1 VSAIGCTFAMVLN
14 AVGMAA
20 APGAALPV
28 YEGHYPHEQIECR
41 SFLELEPVA
50 KQIAQRGG
58 SRATELFDE
67 LTTAAPI
74 VKREDALIAFVCKTG
89 DCDAENAAVAISLK
103 GTLIAMC
110 LYSKDGRHGALA
122 DQVRW
127 TGEKLDRLMPYDKDR
142 KGCPHDDDEFLVDYA
157 RAIAPA

>member
-1 VSAIGCTFAMVLN
+1 MVLN
-14 AVGMAA
+14 AVGVSS
-20 APGAALPV
+20 APEAALAA
-28 YEGHYPHEQIECR
+28 YEGRYPHEQVECR
-41 SFLELEPVA
+41 TFFELEPVA

-58 SRATELFDE
+58 SRATELIDG
-67 LTTAAPI
+67 LMTAAPI

-89 DCDAENAAVAISLK
+89 DCESENAAVAISLK

-110 LYSKDGRHGALA
+110 LYSKKGRHGAKA

-127 TGEKLDRLMPYDKDR
+127 TGEKLDRLMPYDADR
-142 KGCPHDDDEFLVDYA
+142 KGCPHDDDEFLSDYA

>member
-1 VSAIGCTFAMVLN
+1 MSDIGCAFAMVLN
-14 AVGMAA
+14 TVGLAA
-20 APGAALPV
+20 TPETALAA

-41 SFLELEPVA
+41 NFFEVDAVA
-50 KQIAQRGG
+50 KQIAERGG
-58 SRATELFDE
+58 SRASALLDD

-74 VKREDALIAFVCKTG
+74 VKREDALLAFVCKTG
-89 DCDAENAAVAISLK
+89 DCDAENAALAVSLK

-110 LYSKDGRHGALA
+110 LYSKDGRHGAKP

-127 TGEKLDRLMPYDKDR
+127 TGEKLDRLMPYDPAR
-142 KGCPHDDDEFLVDYA
+142 RGCPHDDDEFLADYA